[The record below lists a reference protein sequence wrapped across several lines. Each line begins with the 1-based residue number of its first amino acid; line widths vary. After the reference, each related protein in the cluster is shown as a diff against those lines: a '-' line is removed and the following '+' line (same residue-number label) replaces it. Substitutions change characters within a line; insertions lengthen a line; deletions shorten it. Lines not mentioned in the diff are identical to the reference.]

1 MDKERVQ
8 AKSEAALLQLF
19 CSAKEGADDAR
30 NALMTR
36 LYPAVSGFVR
46 ARLAATPE
54 LQNWHQDLVQE
65 GMLRISTGIW
75 RCEFKDD
82 AALIGWCLTVARH
95 ASTDYVRHNVCRA
108 VKLVALADAA
118 AQLAHDPSDA
128 STPHTMFPSDDHRFV
143 LNAILDGLDD
153 EQQAVLWH
161 HVVDGST
168 WAEIG
173 LMLRISAGAAK
184 RRWQRLSKGLK
195 AQFAVGLQQ
204 AEKYAVGNAAQH

>member
-1 MDKERVQ
+1 
-8 AKSEAALLQLF
+8 
-19 CSAKEGADDAR
+19 
-30 NALMTR
+30 
-36 LYPAVSGFVR
+36 
-46 ARLAATPE
+46 
-54 LQNWHQDLVQE
+54 
-65 GMLRISTGIW
+65 
-75 RCEFKDD
+75 
-82 AALIGWCLTVARH
+82 
-95 ASTDYVRHNVCRA
+95 
-108 VKLVALADAA
+108 
-118 AQLAHDPSDA
+118 
-128 STPHTMFPSDDHRFV
+128 MFPSEDHRFV